1 LQDKGD
7 YVLPSG
13 LTVSQCHKEIIARAN
28 LNPSRDDEG
37 NLIPQYLSRDDEGNF
52 VPREDR
58 VGLSEKMKELKKMYE
73 MIEELEV
80 AAETV
85 RIEDA
90 VCKNQVR
97 YRCHACS
104 FSIKPSLLKN
114 AWVLFIHHTELTV
127 LPFL

>member
-1 LQDKGD
+1 MTRGTSF
-7 YVLPSG
+7 PN
-13 LTVSQCHKEIIARAN
+13 I
-28 LNPSRDDEG
+28 
-37 NLIPQYLSRDDEGNF
+37 F
-52 VPREDR
+52 R
-58 VGLSEKMKELKKMYE
+58 VMMRGTSSEKMKELKKMYE